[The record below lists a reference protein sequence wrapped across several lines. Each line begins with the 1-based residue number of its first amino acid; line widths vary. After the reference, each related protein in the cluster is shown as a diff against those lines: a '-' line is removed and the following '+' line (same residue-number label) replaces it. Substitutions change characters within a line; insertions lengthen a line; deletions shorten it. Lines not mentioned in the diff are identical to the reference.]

1 MVKLATVIPLE
12 RLETAHIK
20 RLEDVREVWR
30 ECKELDLVRSRILME
45 LVRRV

>member
-20 RLEDVREVWR
+20 RLEYVREVR
-30 ECKELDLVRSRILME
+30 GERKELDLVRSCILIE
-45 LVRRV
+45 LARHV